1 MTRLDETQMSQG
13 FKGFTPENMLR
24 LVRLAMPNV
33 VRNKIFTEFAMET
46 ARDSIK
52 YVRPVYSKT
61 FNGNELVDKTEDW
74 NRLYEDDAEDEYND
88 INSPNYR
95 RPIYE
100 SLEDRISQELANIK
114 SDGNG
119 TFEFKGY
126 KHFVGEIRVKPLA
139 RVHIPNVLIV
149 TEPGDIY
156 VGLGPESKV
165 SGTAGNDT
173 LQAWQQATEEINRKI
188 KSLGGIINFAAE
200 AGDKKSR
207 DLFQH
212 KRDSMYNAY
221 VARTRRMAEEVESP
235 LKEFMKSLYPEN

>member
-1 MTRLDETQMSQG
+1 MKRLRSHLLLPPL
-13 FKGFTPENMLR
+13 FLAVMLLGCR
-24 LVRLAMPNV
+24 APHDPAEEYR
-33 VRNKIFTEFAMET
+33 IHGT
-46 ARDSIK
+46 AW
-52 YVRPVYSKT
+52 V
-61 FNGNELVDKTEDW
+61 NELEGAEVSLCPLGTEKKD
-74 NRLYEDDAEDEYND
+74 
-88 INSPNYR
+88 
-95 RPIYE
+95 PIG
-100 SLEDRISQELANIK
+100 STIIK
-114 SDGNG
+114 NG